1 MINKVNMDGVKGYGE
16 GAASVPKGGYVVR
29 IMGAVAKQ
37 NSVGQYLEVSCDI
50 AEGEF
55 KDTFANDYRAQT
67 GETKKWRCTAFVNVP
82 RDDGTEKDLW
92 TKRSFQ
98 TFIDALEATNEQYHF
113 DWDET
118 KMKGLLVG
126 AIFAGREWEDRDGN
140 VHESTSI
147 ARWTSAEKIRTGRFR
162 MPEDK
167 KLTGSRKAAAT
178 APRGAVLT
186 PVNMDDL
193 PF

>member
-1 MINKVNMDGVKGYGE
+1 MINKVNMDGIKGYGE
-16 GAASVPKGGYVVR
+16 GSATVPKGGYVVR

-37 NSVGQYLEVSCDI
+37 NSVGQYLEVSVDI
-50 AEGEF
+50 AEGEY
-55 KDTFANDYRAQT
+55 KDIFATDYRAQT
-67 GETKKWRCTAFVNVP
+67 GENKKWHCTAFVNVP
-82 RDDGTEKDLW
+82 KDDGTERDNW

-98 TFIDALEATNEQYHF
+98 TFIDALEQTNEQYRF

-147 ARWTSAEKIRTGRFR
+147 ARWAPADKIRTGRYK

-167 KLTGSRKAAAT
+167 KLAGNKKP
-178 APRGAVLT
+178 APVLT
-186 PVNMDDL
+186 PVNDLDL